1 MAPHRFLD
9 LVDRAPASK
18 PSPPATSAG
27 GFVMCP
33 PALQAAVLSTQWQAQ
48 QLLYRWAFEQAR
60 AVVRPSILDRCGAF
74 LEN

>member
-1 MAPHRFLD
+1 MARHRFLD
-9 LVDRAPASK
+9 LVDREPGFQ
-18 PSPPATSAG
+18 PSPSAASAS

-60 AVVRPSILDRCGAF
+60 AVVRPSILERYRAF